1 MALRR
6 QTYRYQCYGEACCP
20 YFQDVLIRAGTHL
33 IHQFTKEVISQDGN
47 IYHNYLKIANLD

>member
-6 QTYRYQCYGEACCP
+6 LIYRYQCYGGACCP
-20 YFQDVLIRAGTHL
+20 HFQGVLIRAGTHL
-33 IHQFTKEVISQDGN
+33 ISQFTKEVITQEGN